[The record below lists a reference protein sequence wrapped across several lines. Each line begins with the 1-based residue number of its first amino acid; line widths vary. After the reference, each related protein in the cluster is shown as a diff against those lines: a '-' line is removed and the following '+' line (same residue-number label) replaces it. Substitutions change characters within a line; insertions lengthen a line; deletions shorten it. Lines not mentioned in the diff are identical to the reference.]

1 MSKTQSNDVPS
12 TTPAW
17 RRLVYFISAPF
28 GNFLQYSTFAQGATC
43 VTGTFTLKPRPGR
56 FKQILKTLRYVP
68 TEAGW
73 AWRNQLGLRN
83 PGIFKG
89 IENTP
94 WHSVMS
100 IASLEPNDWK
110 ILYEIVPK
118 HMSVELNISCPN
130 VNRHPNL
137 TKAFAK
143 DKRKW
148 CIVKVPPTITHK
160 QLDRIVNLGYNQ
172 IHASNTLPTEK
183 GGLSGKIVAP
193 YTLGII
199 SFLKENYPHVEVI
212 AGGGVTDR
220 FSADRYL
227 DAGAD
232 HISLGTVSF
241 TPWRLQKI
249 IQ

>member
-1 MSKTQSNDVPS
+1 M
-12 TTPAW
+12 
-17 RRLVYFISAPF
+17 YFISAPF

-56 FKQILKTLRYVP
+56 IKQILKTLRYVP

-73 AWRNQLGLRN
+73 TWRNQLGLRN

-89 IENTP
+89 IDNTP

-118 HMSVELNISCPN
+118 NMSVELNISCPN
-130 VNRHPNL
+130 VDRHPNL

-148 CIVKVPPTITHK
+148 CIVKVPPTITNK
-160 QLDRIVNLGYNQ
+160 QLDRIVNLDYNQ

-212 AGGGVTDR
+212 AGGGVYSKQDAKT
-220 FSADRYL
+220 YI

-232 HISLGTVSF
+232 HISLGTVCF
-241 TPWRLQKI
+241 TPWKI
-249 IQ
+249 KRIIN

>member
-1 MSKTQSNDVPS
+1 M
-12 TTPAW
+12 
-17 RRLVYFISAPF
+17 YFISAPF
-28 GNFLQYSTFAQGATC
+28 GNFLQYSTFAQNAIC

-56 FKQILKTLRYVP
+56 IKQILKTLRYVP

-89 IENTP
+89 IERTP
-94 WHSVMS
+94 WYNVMS

-118 HMSVELNISCPN
+118 HTSVELNISCPN
-130 VNRHPNL
+130 VDKHPNL

-183 GGLSGKIVAP
+183 GGLSGKIIAP
-193 YTLGII
+193 YTLGIVEYI
-199 SFLKENYPHVEVI
+199 KSTHPHVEVI
-212 AGGGVTDR
+212 AGGGVTDQ
-220 FSADRYL
+220 FSRDRYL

-232 HISLGTVSF
+232 HISLGSVCF
-241 TPWRLQKI
+241 TPWKVKKI
-249 IQ
+249 IT

>member
-1 MSKTQSNDVPS
+1 MK
-12 TTPAW
+12 
-17 RRLVYFISAPF
+17 YFISAPF
-28 GNFLQYSTFAQGATC
+28 GNYLQHTNFTSDAIC
-43 VTGTFTLKPRPGR
+43 VTGTFTLKPRRGL

-73 AWRNQLGLRN
+73 TWRNQLGLRN

-89 IENTP
+89 IENTA

-118 HMSVELNISCPN
+118 HMNVELNISCPN
-130 VNRHPNL
+130 VDRHPNL
-137 TKAFAK
+137 TKSFAK

-148 CIVKVPPTITHK
+148 CIVKVPPTITNK
-160 QLDRIVNLGYNQ
+160 QLDRIVKLGYNQ
-172 IHASNTLPTEK
+172 IHASNTLPTKK

-193 YTLGII
+193 YTLGIV

-212 AGGGVTDR
+212 AGGGVTDK
-220 FSADRYL
+220 FSAQRYI

-232 HISLGTVSF
+232 HISLGTVNF
-241 TPWRLQKI
+241 TPWRTKRI
-249 IQ
+249 INGSR

>member
-1 MSKTQSNDVPS
+1 MT
-12 TTPAW
+12 
-17 RRLVYFISAPF
+17 YFISAPF
-28 GNFLQYSTFAQGATC
+28 GNYLQHTNFISGATC
-43 VTGTFTLKPRPGR
+43 VTGTFTLKPRRGL

-73 AWRNQLGLRN
+73 TWRNQLGLRN

-89 IENTP
+89 IENTA

-100 IASLEPNDWK
+100 IASLESNAWK

-118 HMSVELNISCPN
+118 HMNVELNISCPN
-130 VNRHPNL
+130 VDRHPNL
-137 TKAFAK
+137 TKSFAK

-148 CIVKVPPTITHK
+148 CIVKVPPTITNK

-172 IHASNTLPTEK
+172 IHASNTLPTKK

-199 SFLKENYPHVEVI
+199 SFLKENHPHVEVI
-212 AGGGVTDR
+212 AGGGVTDK
-220 FSADRYL
+220 FSAQRYI

-232 HISLGTVSF
+232 HISLGTVNF
-241 TPWRLQKI
+241 TPWRTKRI
-249 IQ
+249 IDGTR